1 MTPAFPRAR
10 PLLVIGAV
18 PHETR
23 LVEAALG
30 AVEVPDTPWRMLGAP
45 DGTRVVSC
53 GVGPANAAG
62 ALAWALARSPSG
74 HVVNV
79 GSAGTFDAARLPLKG
94 VCVVTEEDF
103 VDMGT
108 RLADGGW
115 RPAHELKLYLDAG
128 TDNAIPL
135 SPPEELPGDLPF
147 PVVSAPGA
155 TVHHVCGTPED
166 AAERHALRG
175 ALVESMEGAAL
186 ALVCR
191 RLGVP
196 FTQLRGVSNLAG
208 GPREGWETK
217 AAGRNA
223 QHLLLRL
230 LGRDVPGGA

>member
-1 MTPAFPRAR
+1 MTHPFPRAR
-10 PLLVIGAV
+10 PLLVVGAV

-30 AVEVPDTPWRMLGAP
+30 AVEVPDAPWRLLGAP
-45 DGTRVVSC
+45 DGTRVLSC

-62 ALAWALARSPSG
+62 ALAWALARAPSG

-79 GSAGTFDAARLPLKG
+79 GSAGTFDEATLPLKG
-94 VCVVTEEDF
+94 VAVVTEEDF

-108 RLADGGW
+108 RLADGQW
-115 RPAHELKLYLDAG
+115 RPAHELKLYVDAG

-135 SPPEELPGDLPF
+135 EAPGELPTDLPF
-147 PVVSAPGA
+147 PVVQGPGA
-155 TVHHVCGTPED
+155 TVHHVCGTLAD
-166 AAERHALRG
+166 AAERRDQRG

-196 FTQLRGVSNLAG
+196 FTELRGVSNLAG

-217 AAGRNA
+217 AAGRHA
-223 QHLLLRL
+223 QLLLLRL
-230 LGRDVPGGA
+230 LGLDAPEGT